1 MSVPEEHLASRRS
14 LKSRDTRWARSLA
27 AALVRWGLR
36 PNTVSMAS
44 VLFAGGAMACFMV
57 AGDQSS
63 LAGTLGAW
71 LGAVVCI
78 QLRLLCNLMDGMMAV
93 EGGKGS
99 PMGAVFNDAPDRV
112 ADVLI
117 FVGAGYSG
125 AGEPGVVKLFQVI
138 PMGWCCAVVA
148 VWTAYVRT
156 LGASLTGIHDFG
168 GPMAKQ
174 HRMAV
179 LCGGTLIE
187 LAQHLAGWQ
196 RWGILAA
203 LTLIF
208 SGGLWTCWRRL
219 RGLALA
225 LPDPGKNSPPRE
237 NNLPSSTS

>member
-1 MSVPEEHLASRRS
+1 MSVPDEHLASRRA

-27 AALVRWGLR
+27 GWLARSGVT
-36 PNTVSMAS
+36 PNAISVVS
-44 VLFAGGAMACFMV
+44 VLFAAGAMVCFMQ
-57 AGDQSS
+57 AGDQVGTP
-63 LAGTLGAW
+63 GTLAAW

-78 QLRLLCNLMDGMMAV
+78 QLRLLCNLMDGMVAV

-125 AGEPGVVKLFQVI
+125 AGEPGVVKLFEVI

-156 LGASLTGIHDFG
+156 LGASLTGRHDFG

-179 LCGGTLIE
+179 LCAGTVIE
-187 LAQHLAGWQ
+187 LVQHLAG
-196 RWGILAA
+196 RDRFGILAA
-203 LTLIF
+203 LTLVF
-208 SGGLWTCWRRL
+208 FGGLWTCWRRL
-219 RGLALA
+219 RGIQQQMNL
-225 LPDPGKNSPPRE
+225 DSPR
-237 NNLPSSTS
+237 N